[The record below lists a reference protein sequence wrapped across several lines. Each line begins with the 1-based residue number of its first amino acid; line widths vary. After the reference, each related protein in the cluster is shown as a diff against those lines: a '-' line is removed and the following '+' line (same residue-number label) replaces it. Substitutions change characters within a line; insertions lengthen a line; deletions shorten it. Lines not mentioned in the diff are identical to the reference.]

1 MLATDS
7 GTLTALRPNPP
18 YCWPNVGGL
27 RDENGVGCPAGT
39 PMAIPPRCDGGAE
52 TAEEE
57 VDVDND
63 GVEEDDEEDERLD
76 EKC

>member
-1 MLATDS
+1 
-7 GTLTALRPNPP
+7 
-18 YCWPNVGGL
+18 
-27 RDENGVGCPAGT
+27 
-39 PMAIPPRCDGGAE
+39 MAIPPRCDGGAE